1 MHLLGINQWLF
12 IGYFVGR
19 WINFICMSEKAWI
32 FLPLHMGSG
41 GDANVRK
48 SFLASWVRR
57 ASRDRLGVSVSR
69 NNMMRRLSKMSRI
82 TCAQLWEW
90 YTTDAYCV
98 ESIIRAYH
106 RAKARRVDVHEE
118 LGVLSFL
125 VVYKSV
131 MFTNTLRKYFIGVSC
146 SFLSK
151 RGQHFLSR
159 RIVTADARLLIS
171 VDALWSYYV

>member
-57 ASRDRLGVSVSR
+57 ASPDRLGVSRVSFSR
-69 NNMMRRLSKMSRI
+69 DDMMRRLSKMWFSARI
-82 TCAQLWEW
+82 TCAHLWEW
-90 YTTDAYCV
+90 YTIDA
-98 ESIIRAYH
+98 SLRGIIH
-106 RAKARRVDVHEE
+106 Q
-118 LGVLSFL
+118 
-125 VVYKSV
+125 SV
-131 MFTNTLRKYFIGVSC
+131 TLRRAWGNLVSLH
-146 SFLSK
+146 SLFFTHLSCLRMLFQSISLVCLVLFCK
-151 RGQHFLSR
+151 NVASIFFCDVNSNG
-159 RIVTADARLLIS
+159 LLFA
-171 VDALWSYYV
+171 VNALWSYHV